1 MAGEFFNSEAGVKM
15 LHIPYRGTG
24 EAVTSLISGVV
35 SLAFLDVQTMLP
47 HVKSG
52 RVRAIAVTGSKR
64 STVLPELPTI
74 AESAFPG
81 FESGV
86 WYGVLAP
93 ARTPPEVVARLN
105 AELVKIVQSPE
116 VRKLLQEQGAEP
128 VGSSAQEFGNLI
140 RTDIARWNKVIKAA
154 GITTN

>member
-1 MAGEFFNSEAGVKM
+1 M
-15 LHIPYRGTG
+15 
-24 EAVTSLISGVV
+24 
-35 SLAFLDVQTMLP
+35 
-47 HVKSG
+47 
-52 RVRAIAVTGSKR
+52 TGSKR

-74 AESAFPG
+74 AESAYPG

-140 RTDIARWNKVIKAA
+140 RSDIARWNKVITAA